1 MMTIEQRLEQL
12 ELQNQRVERQSQ
24 RIERKNKRLT
34 VTLTLMAI
42 VKP

>member
-1 MMTIEQRLEQL
+1 MTIEQRLEQ
-12 ELQNQRVERQSQ
+12 QNEWIVQQNQ